1 MNNLYGCSQL
11 FKLPE
16 KNFVLIDDTEKST
29 IDWRKIDPN
38 DRQGYIVEV
47 DLIYPENIHESTKSF
62 PLCPENLNI
71 HYDMLSPY
79 QKNV

>member
-1 MNNLYGCSQL
+1 MILCLLDMINLYGCSKL
-11 FKLPE
+11 FKFPE

-47 DLIYPENIHESTKSF
+47 DLIYPENNQEMTV
-62 PLCPENLNI
+62 
-71 HYDMLSPY
+71 MW
-79 QKNV
+79 